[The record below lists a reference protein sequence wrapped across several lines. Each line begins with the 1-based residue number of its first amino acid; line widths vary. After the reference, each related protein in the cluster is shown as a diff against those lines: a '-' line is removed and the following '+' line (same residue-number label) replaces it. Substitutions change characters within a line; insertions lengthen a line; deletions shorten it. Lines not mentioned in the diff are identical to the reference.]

1 MGLFDQVVSALNNP
15 NQEASSDQIGS
26 ILSVVGQL
34 SGNQG
39 LDAAS
44 TQTLLSVVGQHVRG
58 ALNEKRQTGGQGLA
72 ESLVTQFSGT
82 QANPDAVANLFS
94 QREQTATVQ
103 DAASKT
109 GIDPQT
115 IQALLPLLIPVVLK
129 FLQQGNTTQT
139 AAGGNSVLSTFLD
152 SDGDGDTDIGDAI
165 SIAGRFLNR

>member
-15 NQEASSDQIGS
+15 NQEASSDQLGS

-115 IQALLPLLIPVVLK
+115 IQALMPLLIPVVLK

>member
-15 NQEASSDQIGS
+15 NQEASSDQLGS

-34 SGNQG
+34 SGSQG
-39 LDAAS
+39 LNAAS
-44 TQTLLSVVGQHVRG
+44 TQTLLTVVGQHVRG
-58 ALNEKRQTGGQGLA
+58 ALHEKRQTGGQSLA

-94 QREQTATVQ
+94 QREQAETVQ
-103 DAASKT
+103 DAANRT

-115 IQALLPLLIPVVLK
+115 IQALLPMLVPVVLK
-129 FLQQGNTTQT
+129 FLQQGNTKQ
-139 AAGGNSVLSTFLD
+139 ASAGGNSVLSAFLD

-165 SIAGRFLNR
+165 SIAGRFLNQ

>member
-1 MGLFDQVVSALNNP
+1 MGLFDQVVSALDNP
-15 NQEASSDQIGS
+15 NQEASSDQLGS

-34 SGNQG
+34 SGSQG
-39 LDAAS
+39 IDAAS
-44 TQTLLSVVGQHVRG
+44 TKTLLSVVGQHVRG
-58 ALNEKRQTGGQGLA
+58 SLNEKRQTGGQGLA

-94 QREQTATVQ
+94 QQEQTATVQ
-103 DAASKT
+103 DAANKT

-115 IQALLPLLIPVVLK
+115 IQSLLPVLIPVVLK
-129 FLQQGNTTQT
+129 FLQQGNTKQAGT
-139 AAGGNSVLSTFLD
+139 GGNSVLSAFLD

>member
-58 ALNEKRQTGGQGLA
+58 ALNEKRQTGGQSLA

>member
-15 NQEASSDQIGS
+15 NQEASSDQLGS